1 MYGILRVYVSRHW
14 VLIQQGQKRTSG
26 TLVLGLTDGLS
37 CHVIVGTVNQGD
49 SGRAAQALNCRIPA
63 FFFNFKDVLCNMD
76 GLTLNC
82 LSVSHFSMVITLRFL
97 ARLFFISLWS
107 FKDNTNMKYFLKAI
121 ISTQ

>member
-37 CHVIVGTVNQGD
+37 CHVITGTVNQGD

-63 FFFNFKDVLCNMD
+63 FF
-76 GLTLNC
+76 LTLRMYCAPWKVLPLTAC
-82 LSVSHFSMVITLRFL
+82 LYHTFQWLLR
-97 ARLFFISLWS
+97 
-107 FKDNTNMKYFLKAI
+107 
-121 ISTQ
+121 